1 MFLRDPTAARAASHV
16 FACRYSTL
24 CRRYVKSRSDPQLRG
39 SGAAVLED
47 CRPQEYEG
55 GDAGRPANPCGLV
68 AWSLFND
75 SFSV

>member
-1 MFLRDPTAARAASHV
+1 MRLRAGSATCVNAD
-16 FACRYSTL
+16 STL